1 MKTKVMDTH
10 SELNDKKK
18 EELATVKAT
27 VKTEL
32 KSSVDIV
39 KKDSKQNRR
48 LTAKSAKEAVKTAP
62 LT

>member
-1 MKTKVMDTH
+1 MKTKVMDTY
-10 SELNDKKK
+10 SDLNDKKK